1 MKSNEFGGV
10 FQLFVLTHAR
20 EHYIFNSYE
29 MQKQIL
35 HHMIINITN
44 FFMKLFMC
52 LSQYSE
58 F

>member
-1 MKSNEFGGV
+1 V